1 MRRPAAAR
9 RLTHGTWPQTSGE
22 WRSPQPEDAGGW
34 PGSGEVF
41 LSCRPT
47 GRTRSETIPTLIVQR
62 GQPAG
67 GTWQCTVTQQ
77 ANRTALGSSPS
88 PSRGRALFW
97 GHRGARWKGRA
108 GGASVFLLRAGQG
121 PSTAWLAECF
131 LPTSIPGTG
140 GGDSPDLQ
148 GDVPGPSPN
157 RKVAEHKENH
167 FKRCWCFQIF
177 KRESTSLHDPF
188 GHCRPQE

>member
-1 MRRPAAAR
+1 MHSDPACKLHSSGV
-9 RLTHGTWPQTSGE
+9 LTKPLEGKSVILGTQGCE
-22 WRSPQPEDAGGW
+22 VEGAGGRCLCF
-34 PGSGEVF
+34 PG
-41 LSCRPT
+41 T
-47 GRTRSETIPTLIVQR
+47 
-62 GQPAG
+62 
-67 GTWQCTVTQQ
+67 
-77 ANRTALGSSPS
+77 
-88 PSRGRALFW
+88 
-97 GHRGARWKGRA
+97 
-108 GGASVFLLRAGQG
+108 LLRAGQG

-167 FKRCWCFQIF
+167 FKRRWCFQIF

-188 GHCRPQE
+188 GHCRPPE